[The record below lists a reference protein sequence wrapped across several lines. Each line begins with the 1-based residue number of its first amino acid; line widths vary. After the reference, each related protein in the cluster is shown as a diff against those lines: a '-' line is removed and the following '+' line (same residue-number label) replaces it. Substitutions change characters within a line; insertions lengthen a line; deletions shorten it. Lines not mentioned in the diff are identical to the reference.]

1 MSDTWNYE
9 HYAQIVER
17 IGPVRQM
24 QAGHTRPVFIYLI
37 QAEGTLDAVLAA
49 MREDKRDVSDLL
61 MDYMKKKAP

>member
-24 QAGHTRPVFIYLI
+24 QAGHPRPVFIYLI
-37 QAEGTLDAVLAA
+37 QANGTLDAVLAA
-49 MREDKRDVSDLL
+49 RREDKRSVQDLL